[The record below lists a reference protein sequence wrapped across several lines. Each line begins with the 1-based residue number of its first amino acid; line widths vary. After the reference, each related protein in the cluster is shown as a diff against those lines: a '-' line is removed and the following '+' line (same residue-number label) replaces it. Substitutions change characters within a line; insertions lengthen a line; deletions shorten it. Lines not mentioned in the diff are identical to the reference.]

1 MDFKLF
7 LYLSFFVIFYAYFG
21 YALVALMFILLRKEN
36 KITYSND
43 YELKAIT
50 LIIAAYN
57 EENFIEEKIKNSLAL
72 NYDKNKLK
80 IYIVTDGSSDQTVTI
95 VAKYPEITH
104 FHESKRGGKI
114 AAVNRVMKHV
124 NTEIVVFS
132 DANTLINPDGLMKI
146 VKHYANPEIGGVA
159 GEKRILNE
167 AKDDLAGKGE
177 GFYWIYESM
186 LKKIDSRFYSVVGAA
201 GELFSV
207 RTNLYEHP
215 GDNVLLDDFI
225 ISLNVCMKGYKIA
238 YEPNAYALENPSFS
252 LKEEQK
258 RKIRI
263 SAGGFQSIFMLKEL
277 LKFWKY
283 PKLSFLYIS
292 HRVLRWAICPF
303 LLPLILILNLLQL
316 ITNYDIIFLITMLL
330 QVSLYSF
337 AITGYILA
345 KFNIKIK
352 LFQFAFYFVFM
363 NVMLY
368 LGLYKFLKGNQSV
381 LWDKAKRR

>member
-21 YALVALMFILLRKEN
+21 YALVALFLILVRKEN
-36 KITYSND
+36 KTTYSND
-43 YELKAIT
+43 FELKSIT

-252 LKEEQK
+252 LQEEQK

>member
-1 MDFKLF
+1 MDIKLF

-21 YALVALMFILLRKEN
+21 YALVALLLILIRKEN
-36 KITYSND
+36 KTTYSND
-43 YELKAIT
+43 FELKSIT

-57 EENFIEEKIKNSLAL
+57 EENFIEEKINNSLAL
-72 NYDKNKLK
+72 RYDKNKLK
-80 IYIVTDGSSDQTVTI
+80 IYIVTDGSSDQTATI

-104 FHESKRGGKI
+104 FHEAKRGGKI
-114 AAVNRVMKHV
+114 AAVDRVMKHV

-132 DANTLINPDGLMKI
+132 DANTLINPDGLMEI
-146 VKHYANPEIGGVA
+146 MKHYANPEIGGVA
-159 GEKRILNE
+159 GEKRILTE
-167 AKDDLAGKGE
+167 TKDDLAGKGE
-177 GFYWIYESM
+177 GFYWKYESM

-201 GELFSV
+201 GELFSL
-207 RTNLYEHP
+207 RSNLYQHP

-303 LLPLILILNLLQL
+303 LLPLILILNVLQL
-316 ITNYDIIFLITMLL
+316 ITDYDIFFLITVLL
-330 QVSLYSF
+330 QVTLYLF
-337 AITGYILA
+337 AISGFLLA

-363 NVMLY
+363 NIMLY
-368 LGLYKFLKGNQSV
+368 LGFYKFLKGNQSV
-381 LWDKAKRR
+381 LWDKAKRK

>member
-1 MDFKLF
+1 
-7 LYLSFFVIFYAYFG
+7 
-21 YALVALMFILLRKEN
+21 MFILLRKEN